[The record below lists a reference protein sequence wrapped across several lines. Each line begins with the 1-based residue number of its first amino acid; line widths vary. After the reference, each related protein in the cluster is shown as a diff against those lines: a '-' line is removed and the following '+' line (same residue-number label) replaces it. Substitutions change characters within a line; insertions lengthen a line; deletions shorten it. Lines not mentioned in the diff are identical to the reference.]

1 VDPDASRPID
11 VRRFRQA
18 LVDLG
23 AGTVFRELIGVF
35 LHDTPERLA
44 ALRLAASAGNA
55 RSVKSVAHTIK
66 GACSYLGA
74 TGLVALC
81 KEVELLSQSG
91 AVAAAE
97 PVLEQLEAEFQRV
110 QAALERELEARG

>member
-1 VDPDASRPID
+1 MDPGASRPID
-11 VRRFRQA
+11 VRRLRQA

-23 AGTVFRELIGVF
+23 AGAVFRELIGVF

-44 ALRLAASAGNA
+44 ALRRAASAGDA
-55 RSVKSVAHTIK
+55 RGVKSVAHTIK
-66 GACSYLGA
+66 GTCGYLGA

-110 QAALERELEARG
+110 QAALERELESQG